1 MRINVSKCKFLPRRC
16 YYDVSRSE
24 GAGEK
29 WDLDGVGRNGGY
41 KARSRTI

>member
-24 GAGEK
+24 GEK
-29 WDLDGVGRNGGY
+29 WDLDGVERNGGY